1 MQAILDIF
9 IFLVTVFSII
19 VCVNGQLTIIDLGI
33 CCYAIIRKMQQ
44 CYSSIVGEVAFLE
57 VWGWEKPHKKW
68 CVLHYLLI
76 AFLNGAYIALPDT
89 NIVLK
94 CFFSWFFYFEDF
106 LFLYYSSK
114 SANVFWMFVWHIYPA
129 PRLHGCRIGIGWDE
143 MNAIIYPSNHNLCT
157 GACREQDLPSS
168 NIFDKWKESDL
179 RELFSKNRLTIFIF
193 HCWNKILLLKK
204 YQVDTFMV

>member
-68 CVLHYLLI
+68 CVIHYLLI

-94 CFFSWFFYFEDF
+94 CFFMIL
-106 LFLYYSSK
+106 LFRRLPLSLLFIKKCKCFPNVCVTHLSSA
-114 SANVFWMFVWHIYPA
+114 SPPWMWD
-129 PRLHGCRIGIGWDE
+129 RNWMRWDE
-143 MNAIIYPSNHNLCT
+143 CY
-157 GACREQDLPSS
+157 
-168 NIFDKWKESDL
+168 NISIKS
-179 RELFSKNRLTIFIF
+179 
-193 HCWNKILLLKK
+193 
-204 YQVDTFMV
+204 

>member
-68 CVLHYLLI
+68 CVIHYLLI

-94 CFFSWFFYFEDF
+94 CFFHDSF
-106 LFLYYSSK
+106 
-114 SANVFWMFVWHIYPA
+114 I
-129 PRLHGCRIGIGWDE
+129 
-143 MNAIIYPSNHNLCT
+143 
-157 GACREQDLPSS
+157 
-168 NIFDKWKESDL
+168 
-179 RELFSKNRLTIFIF
+179 SKNSPFSIIHQKVQMFSECL
-193 HCWNKILLLKK
+193 C
-204 YQVDTFMV
+204 DTFIQRLASMDVG